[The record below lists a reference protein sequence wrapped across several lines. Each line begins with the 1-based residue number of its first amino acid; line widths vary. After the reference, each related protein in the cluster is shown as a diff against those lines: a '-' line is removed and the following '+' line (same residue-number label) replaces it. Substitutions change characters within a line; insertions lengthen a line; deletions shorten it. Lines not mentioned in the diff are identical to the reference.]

1 MTLYELYNLY
11 KKHPQIQALSK
22 LLADRAGNISI
33 TGAIASSVSLVSAA
47 IYDKALS
54 SVLFIADDQES
65 AAYLYNDLSQILGQD
80 EVLFFPSAYKK
91 AFKYGSV
98 DSANEILRTEVLNR
112 IAQNQNADNADNA
125 DFRRLNKD
133 EIIRKNLRHPR
144 NLRSIL
150 VISYPEAVAEKVITS
165 TALREK
171 ILTLTVGES
180 VDTEFVIEVLLN
192 AGFERVDFVYEPGQ
206 FSNRGSIIDIFS
218 FSNELPYR
226 VDFFGNE
233 VETIRLFDIETQL
246 STESRQVVAIV
257 PDIHTIKKTDETV
270 SFLNF
275 IPDDS
280 LLVFNDYL
288 FVRDKINQLYDDSLV
303 AANESGKKADLKDR
317 LITGD
322 DFLEQISSYQKIEF
336 SARKTK
342 RHAELDSAS
351 PKRNGI
357 AGQARKDEWVEVA
370 FQTAVQPLYHKNFDL
385 VVSSFKDFLK
395 DGYKLYILSDSTKQT
410 DRIQAIFEDKGENI
424 SFTPVLRTLHEGFID
439 HDLSVCF
446 FSDHQLFDRFHK
458 YTLKS
463 DKARSGKV
471 LLTLKELNQ
480 FQIGDYVTHIDHGV
494 GRFGGLFKQDIN
506 GKKQEVIKLV
516 YKDDDIIFV
525 SIHNLHRISKYKG
538 KEGEPPKINKLG
550 TGAWERLKERTKS
563 KVKDIARDLIKLYA
577 RRKAEQGFAF
587 SPDTYLQQELEAS
600 FIYED
605 TPDQVKATADVKQD
619 MEKLLPM
626 DRLVCGDVGFG
637 KTEVAMRAA
646 FKAATDGKQ
655 VAVLVPTTVLA
666 LQHYKSFR
674 ERLKDFPCRVD
685 YLSRARKTSD
695 VKAIL
700 HDLQEGKIDIL
711 IGTHKL
717 VGKEVKFKDLGLL
730 IIDEEQKFGVS
741 VKEKL
746 KALKVNVDTL
756 TMTATPIPR
765 TLQFSLLGARDL
777 SIINTPPPN
786 RYPIQ
791 TEVYPFGEEIIK
803 EAIEREMNRNGQVF
817 IINNRIQ
824 NIYELEAMVKKAV
837 PEARIAVGHGQ
848 MNPEKLEEIIVD
860 FIDYEYDVLIATTII
875 ESGID
880 IPNTNT
886 IIINNAHQF
895 GLSDLHQL
903 RGRVGRSNRKAYCYL
918 LAPPMST
925 LTPEA
930 RRRLQAIETFA
941 DLGSGFHIAMQ
952 DLDIRGAGNMLGAEQ
967 SGFIAD
973 LGYETYMKIVN
984 EAMHELREEY
994 LSPTLSKG
1002 EGDTTDKP
1010 SAIDT
1015 PFANANS
1022 PSLGGGWGEVLDCQ
1036 IESDLELLFPN
1047 DYIENISE
1055 RMTLY
1060 RELDN
1065 IDNETD
1071 LRAFEKRLEDRFG
1084 KLPEEAEQLM
1094 IALRL
1099 RWLAM
1104 QLGFEKVVLK
1114 NERMIGYLV
1123 SNLKSGYYQTDAFG
1137 NILTYMTTHPRDC
1150 QLKEQNARRSVSI
1163 KNVKTIE
1170 QAYSILLEMKGK
1182 KEEEEMRFDPKR
1194 K

>member
-11 KKHPQIQALSK
+11 AKHPQIKAVDQLI
-22 LLADRAGNISI
+22 ADLKSHISI
-33 TGAIASSVSLVSAA
+33 TGVQASA
-47 IYDKALS
+47 KALICA
-54 SVLFIADDQES
+54 SVYEKSKIPLLFIANDQES
-65 AAYLYNDLSQILGQD
+65 AAYLYNDLAQILGQD
-80 EVLFFPSAYKK
+80 EILFFPSAYKK

-98 DSANEILRTEVLNR
+98 DSANEILRTEALNR
-112 IAQNQNADNADNA
+112 IASPQPPP
-125 DFRRLNKD
+125 L
-133 EIIRKNLRHPR
+133 EGER
-144 NLRSIL
+144 NLLSGNAKCFI
-150 VISYPEAVAEKVITS
+150 VSYPEAVAEKVITS

-218 FSNELPYR
+218 YSNELPYR

-246 STESRQVVAIV
+246 STESRQTVAIV
-257 PDIHTIKKTDETV
+257 PDIHTVKKTDKTI
-270 SFLNF
+270 SFLQF
-275 IPDDS
+275 ITNNT
-280 LLVFNDYL
+280 LLVFNDYF
-288 FVRDKINQLYDDSLV
+288 FVRDKINQLYDGSLI
-303 AANESGKKADLKDR
+303 AANESDKKADLKDK
-317 LITGD
+317 LIAGN
-322 DFLEQISSYQKIEF
+322 DFWEQISSYRKIEF
-336 SARKTK
+336 SARY
-342 RHAELDSAS
+342 AELGSAS
-351 PKRNGI
+351 PKHKKI
-357 AGQARKDEWVEVA
+357 AGQAHNDGWTTIEFR
-370 FQTAVQPLYHKNFDL
+370 TSPQPLYHKNFDL
-385 VVSSFKDFLK
+385 VVNSFKEFLK
-395 DGYKLYILSDSTKQT
+395 DGYKFYILSDSTKQT
-410 DRIQAIFEDKGENI
+410 DRIQAIFEDKGEDI

-439 HDLSVCF
+439 HDLSLCF

-458 YTLKS
+458 YTLRS
-463 DKARSGKV
+463 DRARSGKV

-494 GRFGGLFKQDIN
+494 GRFGGLFKQEIN
-506 GKKQEVIKLV
+506 GKKQEIIKLV

-577 RRKAEQGFAF
+577 CRKAEQGFAF

-605 TPDQVKATADVKQD
+605 TPDQIKATADVKQD

-646 FKAATDGKQ
+646 FKAVTDGKQ

-666 LQHYKSFR
+666 LQHYKSFK

-685 YLSRARKTSD
+685 YLSRARKASD
-695 VKAIL
+695 VKAIKQNL
-700 HDLQEGKIDIL
+700 ADGKIDII

-717 VGKEVKFKDLGLL
+717 VGKEIKFKDLGLL

-791 TEVYPFGEEIIK
+791 TEVYPFDTEVIR
-803 EAIEREMNRNGQVF
+803 EAIECEMNRNGQVF

-824 NIYELEAMVKKAV
+824 NIYELEAIVKKTV
-837 PEARIAVGHGQ
+837 PQARIAVGHGQ

-880 IPNTNT
+880 IPNANT

-918 LAPPMST
+918 FAPPMTS
-925 LTPEA
+925 LTSEA

-952 DLDIRGAGNMLGAEQ
+952 DLDIRGAGNLLGAEQ

-973 LGYETYMKIVN
+973 LGYETYQKILN
-984 EAMHELREEY
+984 EAMHELREEIAHH
-994 LSPTLSKG
+994 PE
-1002 EGDTTDKP
+1002 EGLQNTP
-1010 SAIDT
+1010 VSQQIGNESAIQ
-1015 PFANANS
+1015 S
-1022 PSLGGGWGEVLDCQ
+1022 PPPVGGDIGGWILDCQ
-1036 IESDLELLFPN
+1036 IDTDLELMFPT
-1047 DYIENISE
+1047 DYIENVSE

-1065 IDNETD
+1065 IDNEAD
-1071 LRAFEKRLEDRFG
+1071 LQAFAKRLEDRFG
-1084 KLPEEAEQLM
+1084 KLPKEAEQLL

-1123 SNLKSGYYQTDAFG
+1123 SNLKSGYYQTNTFG
-1137 NILTYMTTHPRDC
+1137 KILTYMATHPRDC
-1150 QLKEQNARRSVSI
+1150 QLKEQNTRRFVSI
-1163 KNVKTIE
+1163 KNIKKID
-1170 QAYSILLEMKGK
+1170 QAYEILINMNKSE
-1182 KEEEEMRFDPKR
+1182 
-1194 K
+1194 

>member
-1 MTLYELYNLY
+1 LQPEKLFFNPYILSPLTLYELYNLY
-11 KKHPQIQALSK
+11 AKHPQIKAINQLI
-22 LLADRAGNISI
+22 ADRKNNISI
-33 TGAIASSVSLVSAA
+33 TGVQASAEALVCASVYEKSKKPL
-47 IYDKALS
+47 
-54 SVLFIADDQES
+54 LFIANDQES
-65 AAYLYNDLSQILGQD
+65 AAYLYNDLAQILGQD

-91 AFKYGSV
+91 AFKYGTV

-112 IAQNQNADNADNA
+112 LSQIQNADNTDS
-125 DFRRLNKD
+125 RRLNTDKN
-133 EIIRKNLRHPR
+133 IRENLR
-144 NLRSIL
+144 NQRSIL
-150 VISYPEAVAEKVITS
+150 VVSYPEAVAEKVITS
-165 TALREK
+165 TSLREK

-180 VDTEFVIEVLLN
+180 VDTEFVIEVLIN

-246 STESRQVVAIV
+246 STESRQTVAIV
-257 PDIHTIKKTDETV
+257 PDIHTVKKTDQTI
-270 SFLNF
+270 SFLQF
-275 IPDDS
+275 ITDDT
-280 LLVFNDYL
+280 LLAFNDYL
-288 FVRDKINQLYDDSLV
+288 FIKDKINQLYDDSLI

-322 DFLEQISSYQKIEF
+322 DFLEEISAHQKITFNNRVASRTSATVPGTSRSSAAMRDTEALEVSVIEF
-336 SARKTK
+336 RT
-342 RHAELDSAS
+342 S
-351 PKRNGI
+351 P
-357 AGQARKDEWVEVA
+357 
-370 FQTAVQPLYHKNFDL
+370 QPLYHKNFDL
-385 VVSSFKDFLK
+385 VVSSFKEFLK
-395 DGYKLYILSDSTKQT
+395 NGYKLYILSDSTKQT
-410 DRIQAIFEDKGENI
+410 DRIQAIFEDKGEDI

-439 HDLSVCF
+439 HDLSLCF

-458 YTLKS
+458 YTLRS

-480 FQIGDYVTHIDHGV
+480 FQVGDYVTHIDHGV
-494 GRFGGLFKQDIN
+494 GRFGGLFKQEIN

-538 KEGEPPKINKLG
+538 REGEPPKINKLG

-605 TPDQVKATADVKQD
+605 TPDQLKATADVKQD

-666 LQHYKSFR
+666 LQHYKSFK

-685 YLSRARKTSD
+685 YLSRARKASD
-695 VKAIL
+695 VKAIKQ
-700 HDLQEGKIDIL
+700 DLADGKIDII

-717 VGKEVKFKDLGLL
+717 VGKDIKFKDLGLL

-791 TEVYPFGEEIIK
+791 TEVYPFDAEVIR
-803 EAIEREMNRNGQVF
+803 EAVEREMSRNGQVF

-824 NIYELEAMVKKAV
+824 NIYELEAIVKKAV
-837 PEARIAVGHGQ
+837 PEARIVVGHGQ

-880 IPNTNT
+880 IPNANT

-918 LAPPMST
+918 LAPPMSM

-930 RRRLQAIETFA
+930 RRRLQAIETFT

-973 LGYETYMKIVN
+973 LGYETYQKILN
-984 EAMHELREEY
+984 EAVHELKDEEFAELY
-994 LSPTLSKG
+994 ADEKKESGT
-1002 EGDTTDKP
+1002 
-1010 SAIDT
+1010 SAY
-1015 PFANANS
+1015 
-1022 PSLGGGWGEVLDCQ
+1022 VLDCQ
-1036 IESDLELLFPN
+1036 IESDLELMFPT

-1071 LRAFEKRLEDRFG
+1071 LQAFAKRLDDRFG
-1084 KLPEEAEQLM
+1084 KLPKEAEQLLTA
-1094 IALRL
+1094 IRL

-1104 QLGFEKVVLK
+1104 QLGFEKIVLK

-1123 SNLKSGYYQTDAFG
+1123 SNLKSGYYQTEAFG
-1137 NILTYMTTHPRDC
+1137 KVLNYMANNPRDC
-1150 QLKEQNARRSVSI
+1150 QLKEQNARRFVSI
-1163 KNVKTIE
+1163 KNMKNIE
-1170 QAYSILLEMKGK
+1170 QAYDILINMNNK
-1182 KEEEEMRFDPKR
+1182 
-1194 K
+1194 